1 MFTLRPPDAP
11 LCILSSMHRLVSTP
25 PLVVE
30 IGLPNLTENLAQNWL
45 FSVTEQCVQSA
56 DHIRVQQHAAE
67 YGLETFEVARS
78 MKQS

>member
-56 DHIRVQQHAAE
+56 DHIRVQQHAKA
-67 YGLETFEVARS
+67 
-78 MKQS
+78 